1 MFAPILAATLLERL
15 GWVPVLDWLLWIGS
29 FALCIALIVVLRT
42 RWGQSRPLK
51 KCAVLSLLAH
61 AMLACLAM
69 TVRVVVGE
77 GGGGSGGAPIRVRIV
92 HESAE
97 AFGVADSA
105 TEVEA
110 PPTLSELPAEPIA
123 SAQAPDVQAE
133 ATAPVD
139 APPLLE
145 LPPPEASSNHVD
157 ETAEPVPESETPT
170 QTVAA
175 PAPETVRPTAEAA
188 G

>member
-77 GGGGSGGAPIRVRIV
+77 GGGGSGRRT
-92 HESAE
+92 
-97 AFGVADSA
+97 DSRA
-105 TEVEA
+105 HR
-110 PPTLSELPAEPIA
+110 S
-123 SAQAPDVQAE
+123 
-133 ATAPVD
+133 
-139 APPLLE
+139 
-145 LPPPEASSNHVD
+145 
-157 ETAEPVPESETPT
+157 
-170 QTVAA
+170 
-175 PAPETVRPTAEAA
+175 
-188 G
+188 